1 MMDLE
6 KIKQMLLKDKTR
18 FFVIFLGV
26 IGIMLIFTSNFS
38 KGKLKENKKID
49 KDFLV
54 VDTYEYKKQLE
65 ENLKNIISEISG
77 VGNTKV
83 LVTLENSMQ
92 NVYATEQKKN
102 KEAVEDKN
110 ENERSKRQESNE
122 IETKYITIKDS
133 DGTEKALSVMQI
145 QPTVKGVVVICSGGD
160 NIDVKNKVTEAV
172 KTALN
177 ITSNK
182 NIKSIKKKIFNI
194 SFTSFSTSNSS
205 IFKLAVFFKQRNVN
219 NR

>member
-49 KDFLV
+49 KDFSIL
-54 VDTYEYKKQLE
+54 DTYEYKKQLE

-160 NIDVKNKVTEAV
+160 NIDVKNKVIEAV

-177 ITSNK
+177 ITSK
-182 NIKSIKKKIFNI
+182 R
-194 SFTSFSTSNSS
+194 
-205 IFKLAVFFKQRNVN
+205 VFVTK
-219 NR
+219 